1 MPTVEELLA
10 VAESDMD
17 AKTNR
22 TISNRSFKY
31 RCKNKRDTD
40 TRWGIIIWC

>member
-17 AKTNR
+17 AKQTEQYP
-22 TISNRSFKY
+22 IEVLDIDA
-31 RCKNKRDTD
+31 KNKRNTD